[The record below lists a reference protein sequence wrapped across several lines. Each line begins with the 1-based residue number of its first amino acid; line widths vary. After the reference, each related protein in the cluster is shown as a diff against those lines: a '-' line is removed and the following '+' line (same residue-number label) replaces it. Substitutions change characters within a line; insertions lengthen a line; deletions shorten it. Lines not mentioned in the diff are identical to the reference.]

1 MAEKKKKKTAQTTY
15 SEMDGNYEFALR
27 LPKSVYTNAPL
38 LRRLHARVGEL
49 LIDRGLEEWLVD
61 DLEICLRMVSARLMC
76 EYVDGLIRET
86 IAADEEDRKRM
97 AVTDAA
103 FDRRTETKKARKRQ
117 CSIATGK
124 RTRAGAARRK
134 EVGRG

>member
-1 MAEKKKKKTAQTTY
+1 MAKKKKQKTAQTAY
-15 SEMDGNYEFALR
+15 SEMDGNYEFALC

-61 DLEICLRMVSARLMC
+61 DLEICLRMVSVRLMC
-76 EYVDGLIRET
+76 EYVDELIRET

-103 FDRRTETKKARKRQ
+103 FKQRRETKKARKRQ
-117 CSIATGK
+117 WSIAVGK
-124 RTRAGAARRK
+124 RTKEGAPRRN
-134 EVGRG
+134 EVDHS